1 MQYDIVMRNNV
12 MQYVMRNYDM
22 QSRHIEAMQA
32 RETAVWLISV
42 EAISLCDILKIVWYP
57 KNCLIS

>member
-1 MQYDIVMRNNV
+1 MDNV

-22 QSRHIEAMQA
+22 QSWHIEAMQA